1 MTKIQPKFLDGTKVS
16 KLNVNGNENGI
27 FSDYIYA
34 KIWRTGNKNVFHNP
48 RNFNPRNF
56 HLWSENPRIPGFN
69 LYITYF
75 QINTMDRD
83 FNKEILH
90 LVDMLREVSKRQ
102 KSDSVLNLVLKLDF
116 NHYLTKMAA
125 AEA

>member
-1 MTKIQPKFLDGTKVS
+1 MFGSQEIGSGWVSFGMIFEALQSELLRFPFHSLGPKILK
-16 KLNVNGNENGI
+16 
-27 FSDYIYA
+27 
-34 KIWRTGNKNVFHNP
+34 
-48 RNFNPRNF
+48 
-56 HLWSENPRIPGFN
+56 IPGFN
-69 LYITYF
+69 LCITYF

>member
-1 MTKIQPKFLDGTKVS
+1 MSMEMKMEYLATIFTPKFDAQVKINL
-16 KLNVNGNENGI
+16 
-27 FSDYIYA
+27 FSHYGKSSRFEIS
-34 KIWRTGNKNVFHNP
+34 NKH
-48 RNFNPRNF
+48 
-56 HLWSENPRIPGFN
+56 
-69 LYITYF
+69 TF

>member
-1 MTKIQPKFLDGTKVS
+1 
-16 KLNVNGNENGI
+16 
-27 FSDYIYA
+27 
-34 KIWRTGNKNVFHNP
+34 
-48 RNFNPRNF
+48 
-56 HLWSENPRIPGFN
+56 
-69 LYITYF
+69 
-75 QINTMDRD
+75 MDRD

-125 AEA
+125 AEAWIKTYNITTATQVHSFISNKFLLHLNNVFCLNSKSLVDIGSKAIMKFT

>member
-1 MTKIQPKFLDGTKVS
+1 
-16 KLNVNGNENGI
+16 
-27 FSDYIYA
+27 
-34 KIWRTGNKNVFHNP
+34 
-48 RNFNPRNF
+48 
-56 HLWSENPRIPGFN
+56 
-69 LYITYF
+69 
-75 QINTMDRD
+75 MDRD
-83 FNKEILH
+83 FNKKILH